1 MRKLSFLN
9 ETLRLFVS
17 SWTEVEQDIENWGVR
32 KTFAAAPLFQFAP
45 PLNFVPPSS
54 WSRTPEKRAWAY
66 PGTVPIISGT
76 GKATNF
82 KFGRCIHSV
91 HANKGSLKIGRKRA
105 WVYPGTAE
113 IFSVPPIISGT
124 GKATNFQF
132 CTHILSID
140 RNKSPLQISGKVAV
154 C

>member
-105 WVYPGTAE
+105 EGLPRFFQYPLLSQERVKLRTSNFVRTFIVSIGT
-113 IFSVPPIISGT
+113 
-124 GKATNFQF
+124 KAHYKF
-132 CTHILSID
+132 
-140 RNKSPLQISGKVAV
+140 REK
-154 C
+154 